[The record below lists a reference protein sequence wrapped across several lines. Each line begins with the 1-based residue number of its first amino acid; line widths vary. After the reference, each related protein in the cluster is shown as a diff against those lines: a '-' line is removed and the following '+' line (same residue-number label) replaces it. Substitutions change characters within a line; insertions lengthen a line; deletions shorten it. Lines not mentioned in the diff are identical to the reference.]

1 MRLKRR
7 QPGFFDI
14 EERTK
19 KLTQMGGQ
27 VVRTIWI
34 LRARVKI
41 GMMNLVYNRVRLG
54 QLIRRDSEA
63 AYAVR

>member
-1 MRLKRR
+1 
-7 QPGFFDI
+7 
-14 EERTK
+14 
-19 KLTQMGGQ
+19 MGGHI
-27 VVRTIWI
+27 VRTIGI

-41 GMMNLVYNRVRLG
+41 GMMNLVYNRVRVG